1 MSVQLIVYPQ
11 SYNGQFNTLSSS
23 PTELVVN
30 GITFANLDNTGT
42 YTSTAAN
49 PYLDTVT
56 NAPPSIVNTWNRF
69 RANDD

>member
-30 GITFANLDNTGT
+30 GINFANLDNTGT
-42 YTSTAAN
+42 YTSTAQ
-49 PYLDTVT
+49 
-56 NAPPSIVNTWNRF
+56 I
-69 RANDD
+69 